1 MIWEYLGL
9 KDENI
14 VGGISKMKEIKG
26 KCVAINDSELLRR
39 EAENR
44 AYLMSLSIDNL
55 LFNYKLEAGRYSG
68 RTIPDDA
75 HGGWETPVCQM
86 RGHFL
91 GHWLSAAAIHYHK
104 TGDMQLKAKADS
116 IVDELAKCQRDN
128 GGQWVAAIPEKY
140 LYWIAKGKPIWAP
153 QYNIHKIFMGLVDMY
168 RYAQNEK
175 ALEIADNFADWFF
188 EWSGKYTREE
198 FDDILDVETGGMLE
212 VWADLF
218 HITGKEKYKTLMER
232 YYRGRLFEPLLE
244 GKDPLTNMHANT
256 TIPEALGCARAYEV
270 TGEEKWLDIVKAY
283 WKCAVTDRG
292 YLVTGG
298 QTSGEIWMPKM
309 KFKKRLGDKNQEFC
323 TVYNMIRLA
332 EFLFRQTGHPQ
343 YMQYIEYNLYNGIM
357 AQSYYREYSLTGNRH
372 NYPQKGLLTYF
383 LPMKAGLCKDWSKE
397 TDSFF
402 CCHGTMVQ
410 ANAALNRGIYYQD
423 NNEIYICQYF
433 SSELRAQI
441 DKVEIQLQQKQDYM
455 SGSYLDS
462 SNTAGYQEINEI
474 TAIHENIPDYR
485 KYDFIVQTSSPKSF
499 SINLRIPEWIK
510 SEASIYVN
518 GKLHG
523 KTSDKNTFYRIQRQW
538 GAGDM
543 ISIILPIGI
552 DFITLPDDERIGAFR
567 YGPDVLAG
575 ICEQERILFVDND
588 DIASEIIMENE
599 RQWGEWRYFFKT
611 VNQDPAIE
619 FRRIRDIGYEP
630 YQIYF
635 NIRKI

>member
-1 MIWEYLGL
+1 
-9 KDENI
+9 
-14 VGGISKMKEIKG
+14 
-26 KCVAINDSELLRR
+26 
-39 EAENR
+39 
-44 AYLMSLSIDNL
+44 
-55 LFNYKLEAGRYSG
+55 
-68 RTIPDDA
+68 
-75 HGGWETPVCQM
+75 
-86 RGHFL
+86 
-91 GHWLSAAAIHYHK
+91 
-104 TGDMQLKAKADS
+104 
-116 IVDELAKCQRDN
+116 
-128 GGQWVAAIPEKY
+128 
-140 LYWIAKGKPIWAP
+140 
-153 QYNIHKIFMGLVDMY
+153 
-168 RYAQNEK
+168 
-175 ALEIADNFADWFF
+175 
-188 EWSGKYTREE
+188 
-198 FDDILDVETGGMLE
+198 
-212 VWADLF
+212 
-218 HITGKEKYKTLMER
+218 
-232 YYRGRLFEPLLE
+232 
-244 GKDPLTNMHANT
+244 
-256 TIPEALGCARAYEV
+256 
-270 TGEEKWLDIVKAY
+270 
-283 WKCAVTDRG
+283 
-292 YLVTGG
+292 
-298 QTSGEIWMPKM
+298 
-309 KFKKRLGDKNQEFC
+309 
-323 TVYNMIRLA
+323 
-332 EFLFRQTGHPQ
+332 
-343 YMQYIEYNLYNGIM
+343 
-357 AQSYYREYSLTGNRH
+357 
-372 NYPQKGLLTYF
+372 
-383 LPMKAGLCKDWSKE
+383 
-397 TDSFF
+397 
-402 CCHGTMVQ
+402 
-410 ANAALNRGIYYQD
+410 
-423 NNEIYICQYF
+423 
-433 SSELRAQI
+433 
-441 DKVEIQLQQKQDYM
+441 M